1 MTGAELH
8 NSGTIDSMELRRREI
23 LIGGLGA
30 AALTAC
36 GSAPSAVP
44 TTTASIPTPTHTPS
58 SGPSTWAEL
67 ARTLKGRLLLPGTAD
82 YDTDKL
88 TPNSRYDSARPLA
101 LLEAAGEADVAAGI
115 AYAQRRGLAVALRS
129 GGHAYPGWSA
139 GDAHLVI
146 DTRRM
151 STITW
156 SGTEVTVGAGVKL
169 GHLYPALAANG
180 RALPGGSCPTVGV
193 TGLTHGGGVGVMTR
207 AYGLLCD
214 HLTSARVVLPVGQAV
229 TASASDHDDLFWA
242 IRGGGGGHT
251 GVVTSLTYS
260 TVPAPT
266 VSSTYLTWPVSRAGE
281 IVAAWFSAL
290 GSADSRLWS
299 TLKILGGTAHN
310 GVAKMGATVTWV
322 GPASGFDAALTPLL
336 ATNPTGRY
344 DAVHSFGDAMTYFGG
359 DPNSREAFA
368 ATSHVAYVAPASGD
382 IGRVAQLIGAASGQI
397 HESGISIDALG
408 GQVAALDPSATAFVH
423 RKALATVQY
432 TATFDHGTAAV
443 PSQFVEQLRTTMA
456 GSWGTSAYVNYADAS
471 LSDAG
476 TSYFGAN
483 WPRLQQV
490 RKAYDPNGFFT
501 QPQ

>member
-1 MTGAELH
+1 
-8 NSGTIDSMELRRREI
+8 MELRRRDV
-23 LIGGLGA
+23 LVGGLGA

-36 GSAPSAVP
+36 GGATSSGP
-44 TTTASIPTPTHTPS
+44 TTSATVSPTSTLTPS

-67 ARTLKGRLLLPGTAD
+67 ARTLKGRLLLPGAAE

-101 LLEAAGEADVAAGI
+101 LLEAASEADVAAGI
-115 AYAQRRGLAVALRS
+115 AYAQRRGLPVALRS

-139 GDAHLVI
+139 GDARLVI
-146 DTRRM
+146 DTRKL

-156 SGTEVTVGAGVKL
+156 SGSEVTVGAGVKL
-169 GHLYPALAANG
+169 GHLYPALAANE

-214 HLTSARVVLPVGQAV
+214 HLTSARVVLPTGQTV
-229 TASASDHDDLFWA
+229 TSSASEHADLFWA

-251 GVVTSLTYS
+251 GVVTSLTYA
-260 TVPAPT
+260 TVAAPT

-281 IVAAWFSAL
+281 VVAGWFGAL

-310 GVAKMGATVTWV
+310 GSAKMGATVTWV
-322 GPASGFDAALTPLL
+322 GPTSGFDAALAPLL
-336 ATNPTGRY
+336 ATSPTGRF

-368 ATSHVAYVAPASGD
+368 ATSHVAYAAPNPGD
-382 IGRVAQLIGAASGQI
+382 IARVAQQIATTPGQI

-408 GQVAALDPSATAFVH
+408 GQVAVVDPSATAFVH

-432 TATFDHGTAAV
+432 TATFDQGTAEV
-443 PSQFVEQLRTTMA
+443 PSRFVEQLRTTMT

-471 LSDAG
+471 LSDPG
-476 TSYFGAN
+476 TAYFGAN

-490 RKAYDPNGFFT
+490 RSAYDPHGFFT

>member
-1 MTGAELH
+1 
-8 NSGTIDSMELRRREI
+8 MELRRREV
-23 LIGGLGA
+23 LLGGLGA

-36 GSAPSAVP
+36 GGTPSSQP
-44 TTTASIPTPTHTPS
+44 TSSTTASRTTASGTAS
-58 SGPSTWAEL
+58 SGPSTWADL
-67 ARTLKGRLLLPGTAD
+67 ARTLKGRLLLPGTLD
-82 YDTDKL
+82 YATDKL
-88 TPNSRYDSARPLA
+88 TPNSRYDLARPLA
-101 LLEAAGEADVAAGI
+101 LLEAASEADVAAGI
-115 AYAQRRGLAVALRS
+115 AYAQRRGLPVALRS

-139 GDAHLVI
+139 GDGHLVI
-146 DTRRM
+146 DTRRL

-156 SGTEVTVGAGVKL
+156 SGTAVTVGAGVKL
-169 GHLYPALAANG
+169 GHLYPALAASG

-214 HLTSARVVLPVGQAV
+214 HLISARVVLPTGETV
-229 TASASDHDDLFWA
+229 TASATDHDDLFWA

-281 IVAAWFSAL
+281 VVSAWFSAL
-290 GSADSRLWS
+290 GSADPRLWS

-322 GPASGFDAALTPLL
+322 GPTSGFTSALAPLL

-344 DAVHSFGDAMTYFGG
+344 DAVHSFGAAMTYFGG

-368 ATSHVAYVAPASGD
+368 ATSHVAYAAPRTGD
-382 IGRVAQLIGAASGQI
+382 IVAVAQLIATTPGQI

-408 GQVAALDPSATAFVH
+408 GQVAALAPDATAFVH

-432 TATFDHGTAAV
+432 TATFDEGSADV
-443 PSQFVEQLRTTMA
+443 PSQFVEQLRTTMT

-471 LSDAG
+471 LADPG
-476 TSYFGAN
+476 TAYFGAN

-490 RKAYDPNGFFT
+490 RKAYDPHGFFT